1 MVASGQKKIVIPCS
15 HCGDTLRL
23 SPFEIDEDREIFCP
37 RCRKTFIPSKAL
49 VERVLEI
56 KKAIIKEI
64 EEGS

>member
-15 HCGDTLRL
+15 HCGDTQRL

-37 RCRKTFIPSKAL
+37 RCKKSFIPSRTL
-49 VERVLEI
+49 VESVQEI

-64 EEGS
+64 EEDS